1 MEKVMRMARR
11 LLPVAFLLLYVLSA
25 LPAVVAAAESSTAEN
40 SVGSTVYVIRAE
52 QSIESGLQEY
62 LKRAYSEAEEARAQ
76 HIILVLNTYGG
87 RVDSAEEIG
96 RIIRTRKVPTT
107 AFVQE
112 KAVSAGT
119 YIALNAKQLVM
130 EPGST
135 IGAAAVVDGSGNLIT
150 NPKTVS
156 FWTEAMREAAKQN
169 GRDPNIAAAMVDPDF
184 KLDLTE
190 LGRTKEKGDIL
201 TLSASDAVKVGYAD
215 YTASSIDE
223 ILNHLAYSQPKVVE
237 VKPSPVERI
246 AQFLTQP
253 VVMTLLLIMGIAGI
267 AIELF
272 IPGFGVPGIIGII
285 AFALYFFG
293 HYIIGFAGMEDVILF
308 VLGILLL
315 VSELFIPSF
324 GILGILGSVSLI
336 SGVVMAAADPKEAV
350 LSLALALVVA
360 IVVVVIIAKRFKSRG
375 IWNRFILRD
384 QLTTEQGYVST
395 ANKSSY
401 LHKQGQTL
409 TPLRPAG
416 TAQIGDDRVDVVTN
430 GEFIP
435 AGSNITVVRVE
446 GTRVVVQQWKQ
457 DSK

>member
-40 SVGSTVYVIRAE
+40 SIGSTVYVIRAE

-96 RIIRTRKVPTT
+96 RIIRTSKVPTT

-184 KLDLTE
+184 KLDLKE

-237 VKPSPVERI
+237 VKAE
-246 AQFLTQP
+246 
-253 VVMTLLLIMGIAGI
+253 
-267 AIELF
+267 
-272 IPGFGVPGIIGII
+272 
-285 AFALYFFG
+285 
-293 HYIIGFAGMEDVILF
+293 
-308 VLGILLL
+308 
-315 VSELFIPSF
+315 
-324 GILGILGSVSLI
+324 
-336 SGVVMAAADPKEAV
+336 SG
-350 LSLALALVVA
+350 
-360 IVVVVIIAKRFKSRG
+360 
-375 IWNRFILRD
+375 
-384 QLTTEQGYVST
+384 
-395 ANKSSY
+395 
-401 LHKQGQTL
+401 
-409 TPLRPAG
+409 
-416 TAQIGDDRVDVVTN
+416 
-430 GEFIP
+430 
-435 AGSNITVVRVE
+435 
-446 GTRVVVQQWKQ
+446 
-457 DSK
+457 